1 MTKILEEIHP
11 GEILLH
17 EFMLPMGVSEVD
29 LAEKGHISIETVKA
43 VIDGKQPVTPEIAI
57 ALKDVFSV
65 EAYFWTNLQSE
76 YDLRINQLGA

>member
-17 EFMLPMGVSEVD
+17 EFMLPMGVSELD
-29 LAEKGHISIETVKA
+29 LAEKGCITLETVKA
-43 VIDGKQPVTPEIAI
+43 VIDGKQPVTPEMAV

-65 EAYFWTNLQSE
+65 EPNFWTNLQFE

>member
-17 EFMLPMGVSEVD
+17 EFMLPMGVSELD
-29 LAEKGHISIETVKA
+29 LAEKGRITLATVKA

-57 ALKDVFSV
+57 ALKDVFLV
-65 EAYFWTNLQSE
+65 EPIFWTNLQSE
-76 YDLRINQLGA
+76 YDLRVNQLSA